1 MFKGYESEISK
12 IYSTLRDNETKALRS
27 RKEEIKR
34 VIPEVFE
41 IEKEISK
48 ASISLAMTALKNEG
62 NVEKSLKD
70 IREKITDLRIK
81 EAELLTSKGYP
92 INYLEPQYT
101 CNNCKDTGYINNN
114 IRCSCYKKYMV
125 HVYYKN
131 SQLKDI
137 LRENN
142 FDNFNINLF
151 SNHKSD
157 NVPVSPRKN
166 IEKIWTSCSSYV
178 KNFKNSNEN
187 LLFYGDSGTGKT
199 FMSNC
204 IAKELL
210 DCGFLVVYRTADEL
224 IKNLREIVIE
234 GNKDLEKLLIE
245 CDLLIIDDL
254 GTEQKTDFSRSELFN
269 LLNKKLLKR
278 NKMLISTNLSPED
291 ILKNYTERISSRL
304 LGNFNIFKFY
314 GEDLRIAKNL
324 GRIN

>member
-1 MFKGYESEISK
+1 MFKGYESEILK
-12 IYSTLRDNETKALRS
+12 IYATLRDKEAKALRS

-34 VIPEVFE
+34 IIPEVFE
-41 IEKEISK
+41 IGKEISK
-48 ASISLAMTALKNEG
+48 TSISLAMTALRNEG
-62 NVEKSLKD
+62 DITKSLKE

-92 INYLEPQYT
+92 INYLELHYT
-101 CNNCKDTGYINNN
+101 CSNCKDTGYINNT
-114 IRCSCYKKYMV
+114 RCSCYKKYMV

-137 LRENN
+137 LRDNN

-151 SNHKSD
+151 SNHRSD

-166 IEKIWTSCSSYV
+166 IEKIWSSSSV
-178 KNFKNSNEN
+178 FIKNFKNSNEN

-204 IAKELL
+204 IAKDLL
-210 DCGFLVVYRTADEL
+210 DHGFLVVYRTADEL
-224 IKNLREIVIE
+224 IKNLREIVID
-234 GNKDLEKLLIE
+234 GNKELERLLIE

-278 NKMLISTNLSPED
+278 NKMLISTNLSPEE
-291 ILKNYTERISSRL
+291 ILKTYTERISSRL

-314 GEDLRIAKNL
+314 GEDLRISKNL
-324 GRIN
+324 DRIN